1 MLHHVIGKG
10 TITQKLCHLTTEI
23 DKPPAYLEV
32 VRRIVIY
39 TECVTGHVEFFA
51 QFTLRAVH
59 HKRSVARCIQSE
71 YPSLLSVL
79 FCSLVRCF
87 PCRFRQTVKLFFI
100 QDVQRIGLVLLQQ
113 VLRELQRK
121 HGGLFR
127 EPAQTVFPCLIQQ
140 CTAAYET
147 VVAVLQQPVLL
158 RCQLTMVL
166 VYIFD
171 TLEQLGVQADIVA
184 MPGEYRAHLLSQ
196 SIHLIIGF
204 GT

>member
-79 FCSLVRCF
+79 FCSLVRRF
-87 PCRFRQTVKLFFI
+87 PCRVGQTVKLSFI

-113 VLRELQRK
+113 VL
-121 HGGLFR
+121 
-127 EPAQTVFPCLIQQ
+127 
-140 CTAAYET
+140 
-147 VVAVLQQPVLL
+147 
-158 RCQLTMVL
+158 
-166 VYIFD
+166 
-171 TLEQLGVQADIVA
+171 
-184 MPGEYRAHLLSQ
+184 
-196 SIHLIIGF
+196 
-204 GT
+204 